1 MSNNGKHTISRVL
14 HPHIYNPYKNRKTN
28 LFRIKG
34 SVLPNVIGSSIFIT
48 AFTTIIVVL
57 FEQTPV
63 KLSIPVTL
71 ITVIG
76 LVVGLLLTY
85 RTNTAYDRYWEGRR
99 LWSTMVT
106 TIRNFTRFIW
116 VHVEDKNST
125 RIILEKRTA
134 INLLVGFAVA
144 TKHYLRE
151 EDGCT
156 YDDIR
161 PLISNVHSK
170 LPGFTPIAKAHD
182 DNNNNKQSTLWDQL
196 FHRTKKPH
204 LTNDK
209 EMAFVNHNLP
219 LEITLYL
226 SSYVHDNLSKD
237 RISAPV
243 ATNMLNSINIM
254 VDCLSHFERILRSPI
269 PLAYSIH
276 LSQTVWIYC
285 LSLPFQLVGQA
296 HWATIPIVFFGS
308 VILLGIER
316 IGAEIENPF
325 GYDENDL
332 PLDDFCGIIKQ
343 ELDTVTSH
351 PVPTMDD
358 WVFNKENHP
367 FENHDINALE
377 AKKFSLDEVRSLLLV
392 NNEDQ
397 QQINNTSNQDSVV
410 TQAIER
416 FASVEFEDRRNT
428 IRDEQSRIQDR

>member
-1 MSNNGKHTISRVL
+1 MDTGKSTSQLYSDNNISHNFIFTQSPILEILHFWTNTVPAKRVGSISTTINVE
-14 HPHIYNPYKNRKTN
+14 
-28 LFRIKG
+28 IK
-34 SVLPNVIGSSIFIT
+34 LEF

-63 KLSIPVTL
+63 KLNIPVTL

-151 EDGCT
+151 EDGCA

-170 LPGFTPIAKAHD
+170 LPGFTPIVKAHD

-196 FHRTKKPH
+196 FHRTK
-204 LTNDK
+204 NIQ
-209 EMAFVNHNLP
+209 AFGKKK
-219 LEITLYL
+219 
-226 SSYVHDNLSKD
+226 SSN
-237 RISAPV
+237 SA
-243 ATNMLNSINIM
+243 
-254 VDCLSHFERILRSPI
+254 FERVLRSPI

-276 LSQTVWIYC
+276 LAQTVWVYC

-296 HWATIPIVFFGS
+296 NYATIPIVFFAS
-308 VILLGIER
+308 MVLIGIER
-316 IGAEIENPF
+316 IVKERSETKREMRSIEE
-325 GYDENDL
+325 GDEKRKELKLKLINNISIFYLFRHIKDE
-332 PLDDFCGIIKQ
+332 LDGIISSSIRYEPPSPYSLK
-343 ELDTVTSH
+343 ETKNDDTSI
-351 PVPTMDD
+351 
-358 WVFNKENHP
+358 
-367 FENHDINALE
+367 DIE
-377 AKKFSLDEVRSLLLV
+377 K
-392 NNEDQ
+392 
-397 QQINNTSNQDSVV
+397 
-410 TQAIER
+410 
-416 FASVEFEDRRNT
+416 
-428 IRDEQSRIQDR
+428 